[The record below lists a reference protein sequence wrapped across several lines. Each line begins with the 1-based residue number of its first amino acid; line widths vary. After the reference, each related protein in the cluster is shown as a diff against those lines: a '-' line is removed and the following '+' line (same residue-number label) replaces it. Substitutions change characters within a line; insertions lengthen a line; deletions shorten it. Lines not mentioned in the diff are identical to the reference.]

1 MFNNVQKRTVHF
13 FFIMEEQQRLF
24 HNYQCLERYLSYI
37 QDVRDSLQKRNDKV
51 LQCIKTFEQNQIII
65 KQNQKILSRLDN
77 LTEQMEK
84 IDDDQYIQ
92 LLNVQLADALERKK
106 KLEKQLYANINE
118 LKGYEE
124 YRFRTDEDVFNDR
137 IPLPP
142 QIDSDTYRKLK
153 YELEEAKRNTK
164 QKEEQWKKLIETNI
178 DFCSNNEQATNID
191 IVYDKI
197 EVLENQI
204 HSAKL
209 QMKEKKEE
217 LSKQENENDNQDED
231 MTREMIVKAILDRIR
246 ERKAE
251 IPITDLQKRSTIHTI
266 ENVFHSMLKNDMDND
281 RFMMVASSL
290 KTIGKQKKP
299 TSLSAKISPIMG
311 NNDVSRAAKMR
322 TPEKLSPKQIEE
334 RKRKILETAQKYGF
348 VYDKK

>member
-1 MFNNVQKRTVHF
+1 
-13 FFIMEEQQRLF
+13 MEEQQKLF

-37 QDVRDSLQKRNDKV
+37 QDVRESLQKRNDKV
-51 LQCIKTFEQNQIII
+51 LQCIKTFEQNQIIVN
-65 KQNQKILSRLDN
+65 QNKKILSRLDV
-77 LTEQMEK
+77 LTKQMEK

-106 KLEKQLYANINE
+106 KLERQLYSNINE

-142 QIDSDTYRKLK
+142 IIDSESYKNLK
-153 YELEEAKRNTK
+153 YELEEAKKNTK
-164 QKEEQWKKLIETNI
+164 QKEDQWKKLIETNI

-209 QMKEKKEE
+209 QIKEKEEELMNDENGIQNDQQNEE
-217 LSKQENENDNQDED
+217 LS
-231 MTREMIVKAILDRIR
+231 REMIIKTILDRIK
-246 ERKAE
+246 EKKVE
-251 IPITDLQKRSTIHTI
+251 IPIIDLQRRSTIHTI
-266 ENVFHSMLKNDMDND
+266 ENVFNSMLNNEISND
-281 RFMMVASSL
+281 RFMMIASSL
-290 KTIGKQKKP
+290 KTLGNKLNTIPLSTTIPIQTTTNKESQTKT
-299 TSLSAKISPIMG
+299 TSVK
-311 NNDVSRAAKMR
+311 
-322 TPEKLSPKQIEE
+322 TPKKLSPKEIEE
-334 RKRKILETAQKYGF
+334 RKRKILETAQKFGY
-348 VYDKK
+348 VYEKK

>member
-1 MFNNVQKRTVHF
+1 
-13 FFIMEEQQRLF
+13 MEEQQRLF

-92 LLNVQLADALERKK
+92 LLNIQLADALERKK

-209 QMKEKKEE
+209 QMKEKEEE

-281 RFMMVASSL
+281 RFMMVASS
-290 KTIGKQKKP
+290 
-299 TSLSAKISPIMG
+299 
-311 NNDVSRAAKMR
+311 
-322 TPEKLSPKQIEE
+322 
-334 RKRKILETAQKYGF
+334 
-348 VYDKK
+348 